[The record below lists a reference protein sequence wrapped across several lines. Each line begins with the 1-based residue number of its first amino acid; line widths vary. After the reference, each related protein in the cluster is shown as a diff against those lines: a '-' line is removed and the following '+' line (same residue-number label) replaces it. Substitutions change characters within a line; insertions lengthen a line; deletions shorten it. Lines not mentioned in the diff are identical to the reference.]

1 MEKKRSRIPVLPFS
15 GPGVADSSGWH
26 ENPTCLRESLLGF
39 KEKNWLFRLVHRLM
53 GRKPYFTCEQPKIAQ
68 SMFWSMDGLVCIG
81 PFSLLILGQDQSCD
95 FLKIFRPLLL
105 KVSCFMKDILVP

>member
-39 KEKNWLFRLVHRLM
+39 KKKMVVSFGSQAHGEEALFHL
-53 GRKPYFTCEQPKIAQ
+53 
-68 SMFWSMDGLVCIG
+68 
-81 PFSLLILGQDQSCD
+81 
-95 FLKIFRPLLL
+95 
-105 KVSCFMKDILVP
+105 